1 VKVIWKNDSP
11 LFLWKSKIWKFLN
24 YCFQDTKDEGR
35 QYLNHELANRRKC
48 KTIWSCFESIK
59 QRSHCFG
66 ENDGAKQA
74 TFPSNHITK
83 TCFFC
88 YKLVIKVILEA

>member
-24 YCFQDTKDEGR
+24 YCFQDTKDEGGK
-35 QYLNHELANRRKC
+35 YLNHELANKRKC
-48 KTIWSCFESIK
+48 KTIWGWFESIK

-66 ENDGAKQA
+66 EYDGMKQD
-74 TFPSNHITK
+74 TFPSNHHNEIK
-83 TCFFC
+83 HVFFATR
-88 YKLVIKVILEA
+88 L